1 MTKSSELDDR
11 GIVLLCPKC
20 RQRNRLAYERFGQAC
35 RCGNCQTQLELPDEP
50 VEIKTETA
58 FNALSTRSA
67 LPVLVD
73 FWAQW
78 CGPCKMM
85 APELTKVAADTS
97 RQCLI
102 AKVNTELL
110 PGVAQRLRIS
120 GIPTLILFQSG
131 REIARQSGAIPA
143 TAIRQF
149 IQQNQPAGKTA

>member
-1 MTKSSELDDR
+1 
-11 GIVLLCPKC
+11 
-20 RQRNRLAYERFGQAC
+20 
-35 RCGNCQTQLELPDEP
+35 LPDEP